1 MVARDDVAGRRHAT
15 TPGGRRAAGA
25 QGLADR
31 SAARPSGGRG
41 PRERRPGRHRLAVTR
56 LGAVALSAVVA
67 VLLVGGWPGVAVGAA
82 LAIGADRYLR
92 RLEPA
97 WRRAER
103 LRAEADLPF
112 VADLLAAALR
122 AGLPTDRAVAVVA
135 DAVDGPVAQR
145 LARVGRSLGLGL
157 IPAQAWLT
165 MADLPAGAR
174 LAAAV
179 VRSADSGSAL
189 AAAFTRLADD
199 QRARRIT
206 EAEAASHRA
215 GVLIVLPL
223 GLCFLPAFVFA
234 GIVPVIV
241 AVLGDVL
248 RSR

>member
-1 MVARDDVAGRRHAT
+1 
-15 TPGGRRAAGA
+15 
-25 QGLADR
+25 
-31 SAARPSGGRG
+31 
-41 PRERRPGRHRLAVTR
+41 VTR

-67 VLLVGGWPGVAVGAA
+67 VLLIGGWPGVAVGAA
-82 LAIGADRYLR
+82 LAVGADRYLR
-92 RLEPA
+92 QLEPA

-145 LARVGRSLGLGL
+145 LARVSRSLGLGL
-157 IPAQAWLT
+157 IPAQAWLP

-199 QRARRIT
+199 RRARRIT
-206 EAEAASHRA
+206 DAEAASHRA

-248 RSR
+248 RS